1 MEKIIRCYRY
11 AIVPR
16 AKAEDRGWNKPYEQP
31 R

>member
-1 MEKIIRCYRY
+1 MEKITRCYRY

-16 AKAEDRGWNKPYEQP
+16 AKAGDRGWSKPYEQP